1 MGKRARRRRRTH
13 SREGL
18 LPYSGAV
25 SERVKRRLV
34 GDCYLS
40 RPLQHAS
47 TTLSTAELLTAI
59 DASGGTS
66 ATEDGR
72 LRSRRCSLPA
82 PSKGAASVP
91 AEVNARARRATPL
104 AARSYSPQRAAL
116 LVPGGVCAWRRRE
129 RRDVSCSRRTVALLS
144 SRLGPERATCRRR
157 CHAVTLRRRESGKEA
172 IFRAVLDDVAMLLTS
187 VFVAQRRVDWGHED
201 RTDPAGRA

>member
-1 MGKRARRRRRTH
+1 MPPRADMGKRARRRRRTH

-59 DASGGTS
+59 NASGGAS
-66 ATEDGR
+66 ATEDSR
-72 LRSRRCSLPA
+72 LRSRRRSPPA
-82 PSKGAASVP
+82 PSKGASSVP
-91 AEVNARARRATPL
+91 AEVNARAWRATPL
-104 AARSYSPQRAAL
+104 AMCSYAAQRAAL

-129 RRDVSCSRRTVALLS
+129 HRV
-144 SRLGPERATCRRR
+144 LGPERATCWRR
-157 CHAVTLRRRESGKEA
+157 CHAVTLGGGKA
-172 IFRAVLDDVAMLLTS
+172 AKRPFSVRFLVML
-187 VFVAQRRVDWGHED
+187 
-201 RTDPAGRA
+201 PC